1 MYCDIKTVPGETVL
15 YLSFDADSLD
25 YFRHSGYK
33 SGSPSKKIKEIVVRV
48 APPSLLVPYL
58 RYYPGI

>member
-33 SGSPSKKIKEIVVRV
+33 SGSPSKK
-48 APPSLLVPYL
+48 
-58 RYYPGI
+58 